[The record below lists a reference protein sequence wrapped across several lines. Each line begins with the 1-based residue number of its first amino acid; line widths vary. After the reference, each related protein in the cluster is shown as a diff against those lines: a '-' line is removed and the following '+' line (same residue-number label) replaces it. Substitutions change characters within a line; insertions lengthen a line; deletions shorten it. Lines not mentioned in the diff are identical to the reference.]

1 MGCLLERVLFL
12 ALCVLSCVLGEGD
25 RNERN
30 EMEDFGLKLKGWR
43 V

>member
-1 MGCLLERVLFL
+1 MFVGEGFVFVSV
-12 ALCVLSCVLGEGD
+12 CVLSCVLGEGD

-30 EMEDFGLKLKGWR
+30 EMEDFVLKLKGWR